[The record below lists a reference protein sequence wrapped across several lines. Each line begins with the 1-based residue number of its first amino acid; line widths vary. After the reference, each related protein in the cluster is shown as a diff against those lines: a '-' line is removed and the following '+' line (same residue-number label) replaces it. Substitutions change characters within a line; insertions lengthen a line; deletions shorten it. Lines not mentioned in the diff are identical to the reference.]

1 MKKLENVILDTK
13 KTKDSTMKDPYI
25 QFLYE
30 YLLGF
35 YDTIT
40 QKMVEELVEVI
51 YPIEEE
57 DLTKQVMKSLKNRLK
72 KSVKLDTSME
82 NKPYR
87 LETPKKAFEEI
98 EEEMKNYL
106 KLDSIQEIDFQD
118 KQTGV
123 IYSYDELKEYYTREE
138 RETSLQGFLGDNYTF
153 KKNEFDE

>member
-13 KTKDSTMKDPYI
+13 KTKNSTMKDPYI

-51 YPIEEE
+51 YPVEEE

-72 KSVKLDTSME
+72 KSIKLDTPME

-98 EEEMKNYL
+98 EGEMKNYL
-106 KLDSIQEIDFQD
+106 ELDSIQEINFQD
-118 KQTGV
+118 NQTGV
-123 IYSYDELKEYYTREE
+123 IYSYEELKEYYTREE
-138 RETSLQGFLGDNYTF
+138 RETSLQDFLGDNYTF